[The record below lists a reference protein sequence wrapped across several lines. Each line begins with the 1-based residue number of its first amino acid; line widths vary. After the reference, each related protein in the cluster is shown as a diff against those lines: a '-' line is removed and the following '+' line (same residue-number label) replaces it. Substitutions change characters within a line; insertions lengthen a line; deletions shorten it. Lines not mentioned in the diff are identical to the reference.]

1 MPNQT
6 KKKRKK
12 KLLPKKAHPLRSLLV
27 AFAFTCL
34 AVYLII
40 TAIGTG
46 IKINE
51 TNEKI
56 KLPQSEYNK
65 IVTENKDTQT
75 LLKNANENDIIER
88 IARERLGYVFPDEK
102 VYVDV
107 N

>member
-1 MPNQT
+1 MAKSKKV
-6 KKKRKK
+6 KKKRNKK
-12 KLLPKKAHPLRSLLV
+12 DVSARSIIIS
-27 AFAFTCL
+27 FAIAMFII
-34 AVYLII
+34 YLIVVSI
-40 TAIGTG
+40 NTI
-46 IKINE
+46 IKIND

-56 KLPQSEYNK
+56 KIAQSKYEQ
-65 IVTENKDTQT
+65 IVSNNKDTEN

>member
-1 MPNQT
+1 MAKSKT
-6 KKKRKK
+6 KKVKK
-12 KLLPKKAHPLRSLLV
+12 WNKKEIPFRSIIISF
-27 AFAFTCL
+27 AFAMFII
-34 AVYLII
+34 YLIVVSVN
-40 TAIGTG
+40 TV

-51 TNEKI
+51 TQEKI
-56 KLPQSEYNK
+56 NTAQSKYEQ
-65 IVTENKDTQT
+65 IVNANKDTEN

>member
-1 MPNQT
+1 MAKSKT
-6 KKKRKK
+6 KKLKK
-12 KLLPKKAHPLRSLLV
+12 WNKKEIPFRSIIISF
-27 AFAFTCL
+27 AFAMFII
-34 AVYLII
+34 YLIVVSVN
-40 TAIGTG
+40 TV

-51 TNEKI
+51 TQEKI
-56 KLPQSEYNK
+56 NTAQSKYEQ
-65 IVTENKDTQT
+65 IVNANKDTEN

>member
-1 MPNQT
+1 MAKSKT
-6 KKKRKK
+6 KKVKK
-12 KLLPKKAHPLRSLLV
+12 WNKKEIPFRSIIISF
-27 AFAFTCL
+27 AFAMFII
-34 AVYLII
+34 YLIVVSVN
-40 TAIGTG
+40 TV

-51 TNEKI
+51 TQEKI
-56 KLPQSEYNK
+56 NTAQSKHEQ
-65 IVTENKDTQT
+65 IVNANKDTEN

>member
-1 MPNQT
+1 MAKRKT
-6 KKKRKK
+6 KKVKK
-12 KLLPKKAHPLRSLLV
+12 WNKKEIPFRSIIISF
-27 AFAFTCL
+27 AFAMFII
-34 AVYLII
+34 YLIVVSVN
-40 TAIGTG
+40 TV

-51 TNEKI
+51 TQEKI
-56 KLPQSEYNK
+56 NTAQSKYEQ
-65 IVTENKDTQT
+65 IVNANKDTEN

>member
-1 MPNQT
+1 MAKSKKV
-6 KKKRKK
+6 KKKRNKK
-12 KLLPKKAHPLRSLLV
+12 DVSARSIILS
-27 AFAFTCL
+27 FAIAMFII
-34 AVYLII
+34 YLIVVSI
-40 TAIGTG
+40 NTI
-46 IKINE
+46 IKIND

-56 KLPQSEYNK
+56 KIAQSKYEQ
-65 IVTENKDTQT
+65 IVSNNKDTEN

>member
-1 MPNQT
+1 MAKSKT
-6 KKKRKK
+6 KKVKK
-12 KLLPKKAHPLRSLLV
+12 WNKKEIPFRSIIISFV
-27 AFAFTCL
+27 FAMFII
-34 AVYLII
+34 YLIVVSVN
-40 TAIGTG
+40 TV

-51 TNEKI
+51 TQEKI
-56 KLPQSEYNK
+56 NTAQSKYEQ
-65 IVTENKDTQT
+65 IVNANKDTEN

>member
-1 MPNQT
+1 MAKSKT
-6 KKKRKK
+6 KKVKK
-12 KLLPKKAHPLRSLLV
+12 WNKMEIPFRSIIISF
-27 AFAFTCL
+27 AFAMFII
-34 AVYLII
+34 YLIVVSVN
-40 TAIGTG
+40 TV

-51 TNEKI
+51 TQEKI
-56 KLPQSEYNK
+56 NTAQSKYEQ
-65 IVTENKDTQT
+65 IVNANKDTEN

>member
-1 MPNQT
+1 MAKSKT
-6 KKKRKK
+6 KKVKK
-12 KLLPKKAHPLRSLLV
+12 WNKKEIPFRSIIISF
-27 AFAFTCL
+27 AFAMFII
-34 AVYLII
+34 YLIVVSVN
-40 TAIGTG
+40 TV

-51 TNEKI
+51 TQEKI
-56 KLPQSEYNK
+56 NTAQSKYEQ
-65 IVTENKDTQT
+65 IVNGNKDTEN